1 VHVVIGL
8 GNPGPRYEG
17 TRHNV
22 GFRVVD
28 LLAARHGLALS
39 RQRFQSRF
47 AQGPINGEQ
56 AVLAQP
62 LAYMNRSGEVVRQI
76 MAYFGAGL
84 PDLLL
89 VHDDL
94 YVDLGRLKIATGGGG
109 GGHKGVGSLID
120 SLKDDAFARIKVGL
134 GRPDPQMTK
143 EGFVLSRF
151 RPDEEAI
158 IERVVEQAA
167 DAAEAVLGQGLARA
181 QTKFNRKES
190 EL

>member
-1 VHVVIGL
+1 MHLVIGL

-47 AQGPINGEQ
+47 AQGPICGVQ

-62 LAYMNRSGEVVRQI
+62 LTYMNRSGEAVRQI

-94 YVDLGRLKIATGGGG
+94 YVELGRLKIVSGGGS

-120 SLKDDAFARIKVGL
+120 CLKDEAFARIKVGL

-151 RPDEEAI
+151 RADEEAI
-158 IERVVEQAA
+158 AERMVEQAA
-167 DAAEAVLGQGLARA
+167 DAAETVLDQGLARA
-181 QTKFNRKES
+181 QTRFNRKGS
-190 EL
+190 EI

>member
-1 VHVVIGL
+1 VHLVIGL

-47 AQGPINGEQ
+47 AQGPICGVQ

-62 LAYMNRSGEVVRQI
+62 LTYMNRSGEAVRQI

-94 YVDLGRLKIATGGGG
+94 YVELGRLKIVSGGGS

-120 SLKDDAFARIKVGL
+120 CLKDEAFARIKVGL

-151 RPDEEAI
+151 RADEEAI
-158 IERVVEQAA
+158 AERMVEQAA
-167 DAAEAVLGQGLARA
+167 DAAETVLDQGLARA
-181 QTKFNRKES
+181 QTRFNRKGS
-190 EL
+190 EI

>member
-1 VHVVIGL
+1 MHLVIGL

-47 AQGPINGEQ
+47 AQGPIFGVQ

-62 LAYMNRSGEVVRQI
+62 LTYMNLSGEAVRQI

-94 YVDLGRLKIATGGGG
+94 YVELGRLKIVAGGGS

-120 SLKDDAFARIKVGL
+120 CLQDEAFARIKIGL

-151 RPDEEAI
+151 RADEEAMV
-158 IERVVEQAA
+158 ERVVEQAA
-167 DAAEAVLGQGLARA
+167 DAAETVLGQGLAHA
-181 QTKFNRKES
+181 QTRFNRKGS